1 MDKNKKNIPT
11 GHTIKKQIIN
21 IKTNVPRKRVKAVQD
36 EVLALFKRK
45 IAPRMEQLF
54 DKLVPSDVHI
64 YLDKLVLN
72 IKSISLKQLDEL
84 EREVL
89 SEIEKEVRKALK
101 IKGIKPLNEQTAS
114 DDVETRT
121 AVKRDLLTAFLED
134 GYYPSWAD
142 VSNASAQE
150 IMAQMLEQ
158 NPKAVVAL
166 LEKIGKRGAVQR
178 RLIYQFEAKVVEQ
191 ILTLMY
197 EKDAA
202 EVMKQLVFL
211 QKRMMRQYPAAS
223 ARKVERLTQAAA
235 LNYVL
240 DQKTKNTRFKYDERD
255 FNRSII
261 EHVQTE
267 YEDFFAQTA
276 TGESSKV
283 RSEYTNNYQ
292 DIDILTYF
300 LEHGSI
306 PMWAD
311 VDSKSSLQQIFAKLL
326 SSRLVPL
333 QRLVERNI
341 ENPYFVQRLIF
352 QFPTAQIMR
361 LLEPISSDMVD
372 FIEESVQAFRLFS
385 QPSEQRRRSI
395 STQEVREKVLGA
407 VLEYAFRRKRSNFV
421 KQTIFQEIVENIAPA
436 LSLSPVVLAE
446 ELHTANIEDNRRFSG
461 DVSNAIQNMVQKQTA
476 SQEKQQT
483 QYENVR
489 KEILATTARLTEI
502 ENLLASPDQLTAE
515 VIKQLKQERGQ
526 LSRQLSVLGK
536 QEAVFLAKDAD
547 AQSLFLEWQ
556 AMEQQ
561 KSTTPDRRAVSK
573 AQEALAQRMEQRLP
587 IVLKD
592 LEAAYAQAKTTERTL
607 LLQRL
612 NRELVS
618 IINFFE
624 QRNQSLNSE
633 LSDIVSALSAAPNSK
648 ERQRLRKLRD
658 TLQAEV
664 TEQQIELARI
674 GLEQQKLAKL
684 ISDLTRITIKEGE
697 DMNEAKAE
705 PVSSGRSKLDYLV
718 FFLEFGAIPW
728 WAEEYK
734 NIPIEQIFIESLQK
748 DSLTLRQ
755 TFGRLGRTPILW
767 QRLVNQLS
775 ETTLSELVSRLF
787 VRQARIVLTQVEI
800 LERIFTARVFKS
812 LKSNLKEFKWSK
824 VMEILLMQPDISD
837 AEFVR
842 QLVKITAIDFNVAPS
857 ELLSFMNNIVDNVPN
872 PEYLP
877 FLPIIAAANED
888 VELQEVE
895 DELLRAAVRQK
906 LQASGM
912 LLSDVE
918 KMSILQEFFGTT
930 NISAEAKR
938 VNIDSIDKIEALLAQ
953 QIDAN
958 IAVVR
963 ATLFEA
969 LRNPKRADFIVKNL
983 SQSAYWQIV
992 QTLSPSGVSIAERY
1006 FTELAAALQDQKL
1019 SIERTMLLLF
1029 ARENM
1034 QKVFEP
1040 KFFVTQLIN
1049 YVSAET
1055 NRAPLAI
1062 ANEWK
1067 RKLQN
1072 NATTSSFQ
1080 LYVMAVELETLKAQ
1094 DDPSET
1100 LKAQTTEL
1108 NNAYNLKA
1116 QQMYPALQR
1125 DSVET
1130 KGVPDDTI
1138 PLPTLYEALQKLQ
1151 KELFTVTEQLKE
1163 LNPATAILQTI
1174 SARTKQ
1180 AQLQAQIEL
1189 LQRKEPAQLR
1199 LKLAQIQANQ
1209 AVITQLKAEQQQLN
1223 DDAQT
1228 QITLLE
1234 SEGLDIRTSPEVLL
1248 PLQEM
1253 PPAQR
1258 KSELVARLE
1267 YLAQNTEQIDEETDN
1282 IEALRTELKN
1292 LLQQNRK
1299 DNEQTELLII
1309 LQIAEILQSAPN
1321 NSPIK
1326 ALIQDIRQELPE
1338 LPISP
1343 DIQTENIIEQS
1354 QQLSNK
1360 IADILQ
1366 AQPNIKKPLTQ
1377 LTQLQ
1382 IAIQRQL
1389 KKQELPQLLQDWQ
1402 NAQNLQDQLMQLI
1415 EKDKTL
1421 SSNEALFDQLIELD
1435 ELQIVLYRQIR
1446 REQER
1451 RNNDQLKAIHLNQR
1465 QLLKNVRQADSLQAL
1480 THITQQLDKA
1490 ETEEIEQ
1497 IAALINSTKDKAAKT
1512 DFERMQRNIQAYFKR
1527 LRTRFVW
1534 QRARIIQQQAQEQ
1547 TRKIQLQEEQQLIL
1561 EDQRKDLVKTL
1572 QLDQKDA
1579 QAQADQQKQETEA
1592 QKRQRKK
1599 LLPPSLKPVDEPLFI
1614 KNAGIVILSPYI
1626 VRYFDILKLVENK
1639 MFISIEAQ
1647 YKAAH
1652 LLQYLVN
1659 KQIETPENELILNKI
1674 LCGLPVTAP
1683 VPLTAD
1689 ISEAELKFSES
1700 LLQGAINNWARLKTM
1715 SPDALRTT
1723 FLIRTGKIVEESDR
1737 WKLTVD
1743 KGSFDMLLRTL
1754 TWGFT
1759 FIKYPWMDKA
1769 IFVEWNYM

>member
-1 MDKNKKNIPT
+1 MDRNRKNIPS
-11 GHTIKKQIIN
+11 GHLIKKQIIN
-21 IKTNVPRKRVKAVQD
+21 IKTNVPKKRVKAVQD
-36 EVLALFKRK
+36 EVLDLFKRK
-45 IAPRMEQLF
+45 IAPKMEQLF

-72 IKSISLKQLDEL
+72 VKSLNLKQLDDL
-84 EREVL
+84 EREVI

-101 IKGIKPLNEQTAS
+101 TKGIKPLNEQKAS

-121 AVKRDLLTAFLED
+121 AIKRDLLTSFLED

-150 IMAQMLEQ
+150 IMAQMLAE
-158 NPKAVVAL
+158 NPKAVIAL

-197 EKDAA
+197 EKEAS

-235 LNYVL
+235 LNYIL
-240 DQKTKNTRFKYDERD
+240 EQKTKTTRFKYEERD
-255 FNRSII
+255 FNRAII

-267 YEDFFAQTA
+267 YEDFFAETA
-276 TGESSKV
+276 KGESSKV
-283 RSEYTNNYQ
+283 RGEYVNNYQ

-372 FIEESVQAFRLFS
+372 FIEESVQAFRFFS
-385 QPSEQRRRSI
+385 QPSERRSRSI

-421 KQTIFQEIVENIAPA
+421 KQTIFQEIVENIAPS
-436 LSLSPVVLAE
+436 LSLSAATLAE
-446 ELHTANIEDNRRFSG
+446 ELYTASSEDNRKFSG

-476 SQEKQQT
+476 SQEKQQA
-483 QYENVR
+483 QYDSVR
-489 KEILATTARLTEI
+489 KEILTATARLAEI
-502 ENLLASPDQLTAE
+502 ETLLASPATLTAE

-526 LSRQLSVLGK
+526 LTRQLNVLGK

-547 AQSLFLEWQ
+547 AQSVFLEWQ

-561 KSTTPDRRAVSK
+561 KTTAIDRRAVSK
-573 AQEALAQRMEQRLP
+573 AQETLVRRMEQRLP

-612 NRELVS
+612 NRELFS
-618 IINFFE
+618 IVNFFE
-624 QRNQSLNSE
+624 QRNQSLGSE
-633 LSDIVSALSAAPNSK
+633 LSDIISALADAPNSK
-648 ERQRLRKLRD
+648 EGQRLRKLRD
-658 TLQAEV
+658 SLQKEL
-664 TEQQIELARI
+664 TEEQTKLSQISK
-674 GLEQQKLAKL
+674 EQQKLAAL
-684 ISDLTRITIKEGE
+684 IADLTRITIKEGE
-697 DMNEAKAE
+697 DMNEAKPE

-734 NIPIEQIFIESLQK
+734 NVPIEQIFMESLQK

-775 ETTLSELVSRLF
+775 ETTLTELVSRLF
-787 VRQARIVLTQVEI
+787 VRQSRIVLAQVDI
-800 LERIFTARVFKS
+800 LERIFTAKVFKS
-812 LKSNLKEFKWSK
+812 LQSNLKEFKWSK
-824 VMEILLMQPDISD
+824 VMEILLMQPDIGD

-857 ELLSFMNNIVDNVPN
+857 ELLNFMNNVVENVAKPDF
-872 PEYLP
+872 LP
-877 FLPIIAAANED
+877 FLPIIAAANDDE
-888 VELQEVE
+888 ELQEVE
-895 DELLRAAVRQK
+895 DELLRTVVRQK

-918 KMSILQEFFGTT
+918 KMSILQEFFATT

-938 VNIDSIDKIEALLAQ
+938 VNIDSIDKIEVLLAQ

-958 IAVVR
+958 IAVIR
-963 ATLFEA
+963 AALFEA

-983 SQSAYWQIV
+983 SPSAYWQII

-1006 FTELAAALQDQKL
+1006 FSELATALQDKKL

-1029 ARENM
+1029 ARENL

-1049 YVSAET
+1049 YISAET
-1055 NRAPLAI
+1055 NRTPLAI

-1072 NATTSSFQ
+1072 TTTTSSLL
-1080 LYVMAVELETLKAQ
+1080 LYVMATELEVIKAQ
-1094 DDPSET
+1094 EDAPET
-1100 LKAQTTEL
+1100 LKAQTVEL

-1125 DSVET
+1125 DNVET

-1163 LNPATAILQTI
+1163 LNPAVAILQTI

-1180 AQLQAQIEL
+1180 AQIQAQIEL

-1199 LKLAQIQANQ
+1199 LKLAQIQDNQ
-1209 AVITQLKAEQQQLN
+1209 TIISQLKTIQEELN
-1223 DDAQT
+1223 TAAQMQT
-1228 QITLLE
+1228 NLLLE
-1234 SEGLDIRTSPEVLL
+1234 EGLDIDTTPDVLL
-1248 PLQEM
+1248 PLSEM

-1258 KSELVARLE
+1258 KSELVARIE
-1267 YLAQNTEQIDEETDN
+1267 YIADNQEETEN
-1282 IEALRTELKN
+1282 IQTLRIE
-1292 LLQQNRK
+1292 LQQLIQQTRK
-1299 DNEQTELLII
+1299 DNDQTDLLII
-1309 LQIAEILQSAPN
+1309 LHIAQTIQSAPN
-1321 NSPIK
+1321 NSPLK
-1326 ALIQDIRQELPE
+1326 VLIQDIQKELPD
-1338 LPISP
+1338 LPLST
-1343 DIQTENIIEQS
+1343 DEQTQNIIAHSEN
-1354 QQLSNK
+1354 LSRK
-1360 IADILQ
+1360 ISDILQ
-1366 AQPNIKKPLTQ
+1366 TQPNIKKPLNQ

-1382 IAIQRQL
+1382 ISIQRQL
-1389 KKQELPQLLQDWQ
+1389 KKQDLPTLLQDWQ
-1402 NAQNLQDQLMQLI
+1402 NAQNLQDQVMQLI
-1415 EKDKTL
+1415 EKDKSL
-1421 SSNEALFDQLIELD
+1421 SNNEALFDQLIELD
-1435 ELQIVLYRQIR
+1435 ELQITLYRQIR

-1451 RNNDQLKAIHLNQR
+1451 RANDQLKTIHLNQR
-1465 QLLKNVRQADSLQAL
+1465 QLLKAVRQADTPQAL

-1490 ETEEIEQ
+1490 EAEEIEQ
-1497 IAALINSTKDKAAKT
+1497 IAALISATKDKAVKT
-1512 DFERMQRNIQAYFKR
+1512 DFERMQRNIQTYFKR
-1527 LRTRFVW
+1527 LRTRFIW

-1547 TRKIQLQEEQQLIL
+1547 ARKIQLQEEQQLIL
-1561 EDQRKDLVKTL
+1561 EDQRKELLKTL
-1572 QLDQKDA
+1572 QLDQKEA
-1579 QAQADQQKQETEA
+1579 QAQADQQKQESEA

-1599 LLPPSLKPVDEPLFI
+1599 LLPPPSKPVDEPLFI

-1639 MFISIEAQ
+1639 AFISIEAQ

-1659 KQIETPENELILNKI
+1659 KQIETPENDLILNKI

-1689 ISEAELKFSES
+1689 ISEPELKFSES